1 MKEGKELKKEKE
13 TKREKKKDP
22 LSKKPG
28 ATETGMH
35 SGTKGKI
42 LKSTVIG
49 VLVIPLFFGWST
61 PAPKGT
67 SYAGPPSAVS
77 DIRLLYDLTYRK
89 GQETIH
95 EQRILNEQLDM
106 IREAREFIVAD
117 LFLYNDYY
125 NKSDVSYPDST
136 RQMTEALIAR
146 KKEVKDL
153 KVYLITDEINNSYR
167 ADMNDQ
173 FQLLEENGITIIIT
187 DLSKVR
193 DSNPLYSGYYRS
205 YFRHFGQGQEGWLRN
220 PFGDNGPKVN
230 VRNYLRL
237 LNFKANHRK
246 VLITD
251 QEAMVSSANPHD
263 ASAYHSNIAFRFRGE
278 AAASLLETEKAV
290 ASFSGT
296 EISGVEYRYDPA
308 NLRAET
314 SVTVVTED
322 KIKEE
327 ILDSLEHTESG
338 DKVMLGMFYLSHR
351 EIIDELLAA
360 AKRGVTVR
368 VILDPN
374 KDAFGFEKSGIPN
387 RQTAAELTEQSDG
400 AIQVR
405 WYLTQG
411 EQYHAKI
418 LGVYKENEAILIGG
432 SANYTRRNLD
442 NYNMETDLMVKVK
455 AEDSLA
461 AEFQDYFDRIWFNRG
476 GIYTGDYSEYED
488 SSLWKVLV
496 YRFQEKTGLSTF

>member
-1 MKEGKELKKEKE
+1 
-13 TKREKKKDP
+13 
-22 LSKKPG
+22 
-28 ATETGMH
+28 
-35 SGTKGKI
+35 
-42 LKSTVIG
+42 
-49 VLVIPLFFGWST
+49 
-61 PAPKGT
+61 
-67 SYAGPPSAVS
+67 
-77 DIRLLYDLTYRK
+77 
-89 GQETIH
+89 
-95 EQRILNEQLDM
+95 
-106 IREAREFIVAD
+106 
-117 LFLYNDYY
+117 
-125 NKSDVSYPDST
+125 
-136 RQMTEALIAR
+136 
-146 KKEVKDL
+146 
-153 KVYLITDEINNSYR
+153 
-167 ADMNDQ
+167 
-173 FQLLEENGITIIIT
+173 
-187 DLSKVR
+187 
-193 DSNPLYSGYYRS
+193 
-205 YFRHFGQGQEGWLRN
+205 
-220 PFGDNGPKVN
+220 
-230 VRNYLRL
+230 
-237 LNFKANHRK
+237 
-246 VLITD
+246 
-251 QEAMVSSANPHD
+251 
-263 ASAYHSNIAFRFRGE
+263 
-278 AAASLLETEKAV
+278 
-290 ASFSGT
+290 
-296 EISGVEYRYDPA
+296 
-308 NLRAET
+308 
-314 SVTVVTED
+314 
-322 KIKEE
+322 
-327 ILDSLEHTESG
+327 

-461 AEFQDYFDRIWFNRG
+461 AEFQDYFDRIWFNRD